1 MIPYNKDLKENSQK
15 LRKQMTKE
23 ERHIWYDFLKLLPVA
38 VKRQKCIE
46 NYIVDFYIPSAK
58 TVIEIDGGQ
67 HKMAEN
73 KEIDRQRDDDLTK
86 WGIDVLRYSNID
98 VNNNFNVVCM
108 DILKHLNLSANE
120 LKY

>member
-1 MIPYNKDLKENSQK
+1 
-15 LRKQMTKE
+15 MTKE